1 MRKLITLIATLA
13 VMMSVMAVPAFADGE
28 DTGVLNVVH
37 GIPGVEVDVC
47 ASGDVTGGKYI
58 ELIDKFNFK
67 DIEDGIELP
76 TGDYN
81 AFVRGES
88 DEPCDESQ
96 VAFGL
101 IAKGLTLPAGANV
114 SVVANLDQGGTPE
127 LSVFVNN
134 TDPLRRWSSRITVRH
149 TADAPTVDVYTGRYA
164 RWTWK
169 TFDDVSN
176 GDEGSR
182 KFWAGRRYI
191 GLALEDSQSRKDI
204 AIGPIKTYLHPTANN
219 VFYAV
224 GSLEGGTFEIISQV
238 IEVEREKSRWR
249 FWRF

>member
-1 MRKLITLIATLA
+1 MRRLITLIATLA
-13 VMMSVMAVPAFADGE
+13 VMTSVMAVPAFATERDN
-28 DTGVLNVVH
+28 GVLNVVH

-47 ASGDVTGGKYI
+47 ASGDLTEGEYI

-67 DIEDGIELP
+67 DIEEGIQLP
-76 TGDYN
+76 AGDYN
-81 AFVRGES
+81 AFVRAQT
-88 DEPCDESQ
+88 DAPCDESQ

-114 SVVANLDQGGTPE
+114 SVVANLDFGGTPE

-134 TDPLRRWSSRITVRH
+134 TDPQRRWASRITVRH

-182 KFWAGRRYI
+182 QFWAGRRYI
-191 GLALEDSQSRKDI
+191 GLALDNSKSRRDI

-224 GSLEGGTFEIISQV
+224 GSLDDGTFEIISQV
-238 IEVEREKSRWR
+238 IEVDQKRSRWWW
-249 FWRF
+249 F